1 MKHFYII
8 ANLDKEYV
16 QEAQVFIKAYLEAK
30 GAECLLHHTPERT
43 RGAAHIDGAQVP
55 EDTECV
61 ITIGGDGTL
70 IQAARD
76 LAGRNSP
83 MVGVNRGHLGYL
95 NQVSRQEDIAPVL
108 ESLLNERYQLERRMM
123 IHGTAWRREETLLKD
138 IALNEIAIT
147 RKDPLKARSIVLAPE
162 DRVRIKV
169 LNSGQVVSFDGD
181 TSMELKAG
189 DCIDIRCSEL
199 QTVMIKVKQI
209 SFMQNLSNHLGGI

>member
-70 IQAARD
+70 IQA
-76 LAGRNSP
+76 GPQHS
-83 MVGVNRGHLGYL
+83 H
-95 NQVSRQEDIAPVL
+95 
-108 ESLLNERYQLERRMM
+108 
-123 IHGTAWRREETLLKD
+123 
-138 IALNEIAIT
+138 
-147 RKDPLKARSIVLAPE
+147 
-162 DRVRIKV
+162 
-169 LNSGQVVSFDGD
+169 
-181 TSMELKAG
+181 AG
-189 DCIDIRCSEL
+189 DEQGPSGISQPGEPPGRHCAGPG
-199 QTVMIKVKQI
+199 VPVK
-209 SFMQNLSNHLGGI
+209 